1 MPKERKKVLCMDAQR
16 HAEYYGMQ
24 QTFDELYAKSKA
36 GEVFNGLMELV
47 LSPDNSMLA
56 YRNIK
61 TNTGSYTAGTDKQ
74 NIGDIGRLPPAEVIG
89 KVRKIVTGSEHG
101 YRPKPVRRKDIP
113 KPNGKT
119 RPLGIPCI
127 WDRLVQQCIKQILE
141 PICEAKFS
149 NNSYGFR
156 PNRSVEHAIS
166 RTYSLLQRAHLHYV
180 LEFDIKGFFDNVN
193 HSKLIRQ
200 LWALGIQDKQLLFVI
215 KRILKAPIRMP
226 DGSTVYPTKGIPQGG
241 IISPLLANVVLNE
254 LDHWVDSQWVEHP
267 VANRYGTHRIIRTS
281 EVFDKSKGYQKM
293 RETNLKEMFIVRYA
307 DDFRIFCRN
316 REDAEKTMEAV
327 TKWITERLKLEVSP
341 EKTRIV
347 NVRKRYSEFLGFKI
361 MVYRKGEK
369 YVVKSHICDKKL
381 HLEESKLV
389 EQAKRIAKPAYGRT
403 QPDEIGLFDEMV
415 LGIQNY
421 YRIATCISLDCRKI
435 HRRVMTVL
443 TNRLNTESG
452 CQLTREGGAMTDSEK
467 EHYGASQMVRYVSG
481 INRPIYPIAFIK
493 YKTAIGISAAV
504 CCFSPAGRKKI
515 HDNLEMDTTLFAYL
529 RENPPQGHSLEYA
542 DCRLSLLSAQKGKC
556 SVSGELFLNPDNIVC
571 HMKVPKEQG
580 GHERYSNLVL
590 LHRRYAKH
598 DRAEFVRVVQE
609 AQSSQQTAEVKK
621 QRTRLATAKQRVS
634 ELEVLLCKIYEDNI
648 LGKLS
653 DSRYATLDAQY
664 AKEQAE
670 LTDEISALEKAIRSY
685 EKHEKDADR
694 FIALIGKYEN
704 FDKLTIAML
713 NEFIEKI
720 LVHER
725 DRKGSIQTTQE
736 VEIYFNFVGRFVPPA
751 FGEVE
756 LTPEELEE
764 IRKREERKDRLH
776 QNYLKRKASGAQKRY
791 EDKIKERKK
800 AEIEAKKA
808 AIRAEDIAKGVFVPV
823 SSLPQRE
830 PMKGVQSA

>member
-24 QTFDELYAKSKA
+24 RIFDELYAKSKA
-36 GEVFNGLMELV
+36 GETFIGLMELV
-47 LSPDNSMLA
+47 LSPDNIMLA

-193 HSKLIRQ
+193 HSKLIKQ
-200 LWALGIQDKQLLFVI
+200 LWTLGIQDKQLLFVI
-215 KRILKAPIRMP
+215 RRILKAPIRMP
-226 DGSTVYPTKGIPQGG
+226 DGSTVYPTKGTPQGG

-254 LDHWVDSQWVEHP
+254 LDHWIDSQWTEHP
-267 VANRYGTHRIIRTS
+267 VANRYGTWRTIRTS

-293 RETNLKEMFIVRYA
+293 RNSNLKEMFIVRYA

-327 TKWITERLKLEVSP
+327 TRWITERLKLEVSP

-381 HLEESKLV
+381 QLEESKLV
-389 EQAKRIAKPAYGRT
+389 EQAKRIAKPAQGRT

-443 TNRLNTESG
+443 TNRLNTETG
-452 CQLTREGGAMTDSEK
+452 CQLVREGGAMTDSEK
-467 EHYGASQMVRYVSG
+467 ERFGASQMVRYVSG
-481 INRPIYPIAFIK
+481 INRPIYTRELATMRSRNISSSTIIQNMAQIKELYKDSWETIPGNSDTILYLGGNEQSTHKYISEALGKATIDTKTHGQTKGKSGSYSTNFQMSGRELLTPDEVRALDNRYCILFIRGAKPVMDLK
-493 YKTAIGISAAV
+493 YELTEHPAIRYTVDGGGAPYIHHGHNTTPAIPGTPFFQVISADAT
-504 CCFSPAGRKKI
+504 
-515 HDNLEMDTTLFAYL
+515 N
-529 RENPPQGHSLEYA
+529 
-542 DCRLSLLSAQKGKC
+542 
-556 SVSGELFLNPDNIVC
+556 
-571 HMKVPKEQG
+571 KEK
-580 GHERYSNLVL
+580 E
-590 LHRRYAKH
+590 
-598 DRAEFVRVVQE
+598 
-609 AQSSQQTAEVKK
+609 TA
-621 QRTRLATAKQRVS
+621 A
-634 ELEVLLCKIYEDNI
+634 
-648 LGKLS
+648 
-653 DSRYATLDAQY
+653 
-664 AKEQAE
+664 
-670 LTDEISALEKAIRSY
+670 
-685 EKHEKDADR
+685 
-694 FIALIGKYEN
+694 
-704 FDKLTIAML
+704 
-713 NEFIEKI
+713 
-720 LVHER
+720 
-725 DRKGSIQTTQE
+725 
-736 VEIYFNFVGRFVPPA
+736 
-751 FGEVE
+751 
-756 LTPEELEE
+756 
-764 IRKREERKDRLH
+764 
-776 QNYLKRKASGAQKRY
+776 
-791 EDKIKERKK
+791 
-800 AEIEAKKA
+800 
-808 AIRAEDIAKGVFVPV
+808 
-823 SSLPQRE
+823 
-830 PMKGVQSA
+830 

>member
-47 LSPDNSMLA
+47 LSPDNIMLA

-74 NIGDIGRLPPAEVIG
+74 DIGDIGRLPPAEVIG

-113 KPNGKT
+113 KPNRKT
-119 RPLGIPCI
+119 RP
-127 WDRLVQQCIKQILE
+127 
-141 PICEAKFS
+141 
-149 NNSYGFR
+149 
-156 PNRSVEHAIS
+156 
-166 RTYSLLQRAHLHYV
+166 
-180 LEFDIKGFFDNVN
+180 
-193 HSKLIRQ
+193 
-200 LWALGIQDKQLLFVI
+200 LGIQDKQLLFVI

-226 DGSTVYPTKGIPQGG
+226 DGSTVYPTKGTPQGG

-316 REDAEKTMEAV
+316 REDVEKTTEAV

-381 HLEESKLV
+381 QLEESKLV
-389 EQAKRIAKPAYGRT
+389 EQAKRIAKPAHGRT

-452 CQLTREGGAMTDSEK
+452 CQLAREGGAMTDSEK

-504 CCFSPAGRKKI
+504 CCFSPTGRKKI

-590 LHRRYAKH
+590 LHRRYLPLLT
-598 DRAEFVRVVQE
+598 DQD
-609 AQSSQQTAEVKK
+609 TAALKSMCKQLTVTKK
-621 QRTRLATAKQRVS
+621 QLTKINSLRTAAKLV
-634 ELEVLLCKIYEDNI
+634 
-648 LGKLS
+648 
-653 DSRYATLDAQY
+653 
-664 AKEQAE
+664 
-670 LTDEISALEKAIRSY
+670 AI
-685 EKHEKDADR
+685 
-694 FIALIGKYEN
+694 
-704 FDKLTIAML
+704 
-713 NEFIEKI
+713 
-720 LVHER
+720 
-725 DRKGSIQTTQE
+725 
-736 VEIYFNFVGRFVPPA
+736 
-751 FGEVE
+751 
-756 LTPEELEE
+756 
-764 IRKREERKDRLH
+764 
-776 QNYLKRKASGAQKRY
+776 
-791 EDKIKERKK
+791 
-800 AEIEAKKA
+800 
-808 AIRAEDIAKGVFVPV
+808 
-823 SSLPQRE
+823 
-830 PMKGVQSA
+830 

>member
-47 LSPDNSMLA
+47 LSPDNIMLA

-74 NIGDIGRLPPAEVIG
+74 NIGDIGRLPPAEVID
-89 KVRKIVTGSEHG
+89 KVRKIVIGSEHG

-119 RPLGIPCI
+119 RP
-127 WDRLVQQCIKQILE
+127 
-141 PICEAKFS
+141 
-149 NNSYGFR
+149 
-156 PNRSVEHAIS
+156 
-166 RTYSLLQRAHLHYV
+166 
-180 LEFDIKGFFDNVN
+180 
-193 HSKLIRQ
+193 
-200 LWALGIQDKQLLFVI
+200 LGIQDKQLLFVI

-226 DGSTVYPTKGIPQGG
+226 DGSTVYPTKGTPQGG

-254 LDHWVDSQWVEHP
+254 LDHWVDSQWTEHP
-267 VANRYGTHRIIRTS
+267 VVNRYGTHRIIRTS

-381 HLEESKLV
+381 QLEESKLV

-452 CQLTREGGAMTDSEK
+452 CQLTREGGAMTNSEK
-467 EHYGASQMVRYVSG
+467 ERFGASQMVRYVSG

-515 HDNLEMDTTLFAYL
+515 HDNLDMDTTLFAYL

-590 LHRRYAKH
+590 LHRRY
-598 DRAEFVRVVQE
+598 
-609 AQSSQQTAEVKK
+609 
-621 QRTRLATAKQRVS
+621 LP
-634 ELEVLLCKIYEDNI
+634 L
-648 LGKLS
+648 
-653 DSRYATLDAQY
+653 
-664 AKEQAE
+664 
-670 LTDEISALEKAIRSY
+670 LTDQDAAALKSMCKQLTVTRKQLTKINSLRTA
-685 EKHEKDADR
+685 A
-694 FIALIGKYEN
+694 
-704 FDKLTIAML
+704 KL
-713 NEFIEKI
+713 
-720 LVHER
+720 
-725 DRKGSIQTTQE
+725 
-736 VEIYFNFVGRFVPPA
+736 
-751 FGEVE
+751 
-756 LTPEELEE
+756 
-764 IRKREERKDRLH
+764 
-776 QNYLKRKASGAQKRY
+776 
-791 EDKIKERKK
+791 
-800 AEIEAKKA
+800 A
-808 AIRAEDIAKGVFVPV
+808 AI
-823 SSLPQRE
+823 
-830 PMKGVQSA
+830 

>member
-1 MPKERKKVLCMDAQR
+1 M
-16 HAEYYGMQ
+16 
-24 QTFDELYAKSKA
+24 
-36 GEVFNGLMELV
+36 
-47 LSPDNSMLA
+47 
-56 YRNIK
+56 
-61 TNTGSYTAGTDKQ
+61 
-74 NIGDIGRLPPAEVIG
+74 
-89 KVRKIVTGSEHG
+89 
-101 YRPKPVRRKDIP
+101 
-113 KPNGKT
+113 
-119 RPLGIPCI
+119 
-127 WDRLVQQCIKQILE
+127 QQCIKQILD

-156 PNRSVEHAIS
+156 LNRSVEHAIS
-166 RTYSLLQRAHLHYV
+166 RTYSLLQRAHLHHV

-200 LWALGIQDKQLLFVI
+200 LWTLGIQDKQLLFVI

-226 DGSTVYPTKGIPQGG
+226 DGSTVYPSKGTPQGG

-267 VANRYGTHRIIRTS
+267 VANRYGMHRIIRTS

-361 MVYRKGEK
+361 LVYRKGEK

-381 HLEESKLV
+381 QLEESKLV

-571 HMKVPKEQG
+571 HLKVPKEQG
-580 GHERYSNLVL
+580 GQERYSNLVL
-590 LHRRYAKH
+590 LHRRYLPLLA
-598 DRAEFVRVVQE
+598 DQN
-609 AQSSQQTAEVKK
+609 
-621 QRTRLATAKQRVS
+621 ATALKSICKQLAVTRKQ
-634 ELEVLLCKIYEDNI
+634 LTKINN
-648 LGKLS
+648 LRTAAKL
-653 DSRYATLDAQY
+653 
-664 AKEQAE
+664 
-670 LTDEISALEKAIRSY
+670 
-685 EKHEKDADR
+685 
-694 FIALIGKYEN
+694 
-704 FDKLTIAML
+704 
-713 NEFIEKI
+713 
-720 LVHER
+720 
-725 DRKGSIQTTQE
+725 
-736 VEIYFNFVGRFVPPA
+736 
-751 FGEVE
+751 
-756 LTPEELEE
+756 
-764 IRKREERKDRLH
+764 
-776 QNYLKRKASGAQKRY
+776 
-791 EDKIKERKK
+791 
-800 AEIEAKKA
+800 A
-808 AIRAEDIAKGVFVPV
+808 AI
-823 SSLPQRE
+823 
-830 PMKGVQSA
+830 

>member
-47 LSPDNSMLA
+47 LSPDNIMLA

-215 KRILKAPIRMP
+215 K
-226 DGSTVYPTKGIPQGG
+226 
-241 IISPLLANVVLNE
+241 
-254 LDHWVDSQWVEHP
+254 
-267 VANRYGTHRIIRTS
+267 
-281 EVFDKSKGYQKM
+281 
-293 RETNLKEMFIVRYA
+293 
-307 DDFRIFCRN
+307 
-316 REDAEKTMEAV
+316 
-327 TKWITERLKLEVSP
+327 WITERLKLEVSP

-389 EQAKRIAKPAYGRT
+389 EQAKRIAKPAHGRT

-452 CQLTREGGAMTDSEK
+452 CQLAREGGAMTDSEK

-590 LHRRYAKH
+590 LHRRYLPLLT
-598 DRAEFVRVVQE
+598 DQD
-609 AQSSQQTAEVKK
+609 TAALKSMCKQLTVTKK
-621 QRTRLATAKQRVS
+621 QLTKINSLRTAAKLV
-634 ELEVLLCKIYEDNI
+634 
-648 LGKLS
+648 
-653 DSRYATLDAQY
+653 
-664 AKEQAE
+664 
-670 LTDEISALEKAIRSY
+670 AI
-685 EKHEKDADR
+685 
-694 FIALIGKYEN
+694 
-704 FDKLTIAML
+704 
-713 NEFIEKI
+713 
-720 LVHER
+720 
-725 DRKGSIQTTQE
+725 
-736 VEIYFNFVGRFVPPA
+736 
-751 FGEVE
+751 
-756 LTPEELEE
+756 
-764 IRKREERKDRLH
+764 
-776 QNYLKRKASGAQKRY
+776 
-791 EDKIKERKK
+791 
-800 AEIEAKKA
+800 
-808 AIRAEDIAKGVFVPV
+808 
-823 SSLPQRE
+823 
-830 PMKGVQSA
+830 

>member
-24 QTFDELYAKSKA
+24 RTFDELYAKSKA
-36 GEVFNGLMELV
+36 GETFTGLMELV
-47 LSPDNSMLA
+47 LSPDNIMLA

-61 TNTGSYTAGTDKQ
+61 ANTGSYTAGTDKQ

-89 KVRKIVTGSEHG
+89 KVRKIVTGSAHG

-141 PICEAKFS
+141 SICEAKFS

-193 HSKLIRQ
+193 HSKLIKQ
-200 LWALGIQDKQLLFVI
+200 LWTMGIQDKQLLFVI

-226 DGSTVYPTKGIPQGG
+226 DGSTVYPTKGTPQGG

-254 LDHWVDSQWVEHP
+254 LDHWIDSQWTEHP
-267 VANRYGTHRIIRTS
+267 VANRYGTWRTIRTS

-293 RETNLKEMFIVRYA
+293 RNSNLKEMFIVRYA

-327 TKWITERLKLEVSP
+327 TRWITERLKLEVSP

-361 MVYRKGEK
+361 MVYRKGGK

-381 HLEESKLV
+381 QLEESKLV
-389 EQAKRIAKPAYGRT
+389 EQAKRIVKPAQGRT
-403 QPDEIGLFDEMV
+403 QSEEIGLFDEMV

-452 CQLTREGGAMTDSEK
+452 CQLVREGGAMTDSEK
-467 EHYGASQMVRYVSG
+467 ERFGASQMVRYVSG

-493 YKTAIGISAAV
+493 YKTAIGISTAV

-515 HDNLEMDTTLFAYL
+515 HDNLEMDATLFAYL
-529 RENPPQGHSLEYA
+529 REHPPEGHSLEYA

-556 SVSGELFLNPDNIVC
+556 VVSGEWFLQPDSIVC

-580 GHERYSNLVL
+580 GQERYSNLVL
-590 LHRRYAKH
+590 LHRRY
-598 DRAEFVRVVQE
+598 QP
-609 AQSSQQTAEVKK
+609 
-621 QRTRLATAKQRVS
+621 L
-634 ELEVLLCKIYEDNI
+634 
-648 LGKLS
+648 
-653 DSRYATLDAQY
+653 
-664 AKEQAE
+664 
-670 LTDEISALEKAIRSY
+670 LTDQDAAALKSICKQLTVTRKQLTEINNLRTAA
-685 EKHEKDADR
+685 
-694 FIALIGKYEN
+694 
-704 FDKLTIAML
+704 KL
-713 NEFIEKI
+713 
-720 LVHER
+720 
-725 DRKGSIQTTQE
+725 
-736 VEIYFNFVGRFVPPA
+736 
-751 FGEVE
+751 
-756 LTPEELEE
+756 
-764 IRKREERKDRLH
+764 
-776 QNYLKRKASGAQKRY
+776 
-791 EDKIKERKK
+791 
-800 AEIEAKKA
+800 A
-808 AIRAEDIAKGVFVPV
+808 AI
-823 SSLPQRE
+823 
-830 PMKGVQSA
+830 